1 MMKKEVKRRER
12 ERERERGVW
21 CCDDGSKPIQTIIAN
36 LGDGLAHHHHFFSFI
51 SLQAPIATRKK
62 IESHNCPAYTHNYYF
77 VTKLPLTHHHSYDA
91 IPIIIQNQNI
101 KSLPLTGRL
110 PCLHMNDCCVR
121 WEKAMCVR
129 LSLLFFSPPFFL
141 SCPLHLPS
149 LSLAFALY
157 ITRPP
162 FVRFVPHFTTQLV
175 FFSFNCCY

>member
-1 MMKKEVKRRER
+1 MKKEVKRRER

-21 CCDDGSKPIQTIIAN
+21 CCDDGSNPIQTIIAN

-129 LSLLFFSPPFFL
+129 LSLLFFFPPFFL
-141 SCPLHLPS
+141 SFLPFAFAFSVFSFCSIYYEASLCSLCPS
-149 LSLAFALY
+149 LHNTISLFL
-157 ITRPP
+157 
-162 FVRFVPHFTTQLV
+162 F
-175 FFSFNCCY
+175 